1 MNAETVKNLS
11 ETVMSFVGLL
21 AAGLLTAA
29 LPFVVASIASWLRT
43 RSKELSQRLNNE
55 QLQMVQTVAE
65 LVVRAAEQNGNN
77 GVLVSGSE
85 KKKFA
90 MDMARGYF
98 RNLGVKMDAASI
110 AGLIESEVMR
120 QFRNSAGSADS
131 AQVRSDLLA
140 RAVHTAVL
148 AAEQSGLKRRAL
160 EAGLNLAE
168 EKKTYAVNLA
178 TDYLAQHGIRVP
190 PDLIDGMIEAQ
201 LMRFRIEAAQSPQ
214 G

>member
-1 MNAETVKNLS
+1 
-11 ETVMSFVGLL
+11 
-21 AAGLLTAA
+21 
-29 LPFVVASIASWLRT
+29 
-43 RSKELSQRLNNE
+43 
-55 QLQMVQTVAE
+55 
-65 LVVRAAEQNGNN
+65 
-77 GVLVSGSE
+77 
-85 KKKFA
+85 

-98 RNLGVKMDAASI
+98 RSLGVKMDAASI

-120 QFRNSAGSADS
+120 QFRNAAGSADS

-140 RAVHTAVL
+140 RAMRTAVL

>member
-1 MNAETVKNLS
+1 
-11 ETVMSFVGLL
+11 
-21 AAGLLTAA
+21 
-29 LPFVVASIASWLRT
+29 
-43 RSKELSQRLNNE
+43 
-55 QLQMVQTVAE
+55 
-65 LVVRAAEQNGNN
+65 
-77 GVLVSGSE
+77 LVSGSE

-140 RAVHTAVL
+140 RAVRTAVL